1 MAIEDALREHLAD
14 LTDPVIHLDFGAAQ
28 AQRRFAAHRDAVCA
42 LTTTETPIGDRAQP
56 VGIPAPEH
64 LVHKPSLV
72 GRMVTRVDACE
83 PGPVLGKDR
92 FEDVPGRRSCCS
104 QHAASLRNVG
114 VCVIALFYHIPPTT
128 SPPSSAFPGAHSPT
142 PLTLEPRGLHGNPQ
156 MEIPVLSRRA
166 QRQRT
171 SQAMSS
177 LRLRPSTPLGHHGE
191 QRAQGSGPPRA
202 LHASTMRQLQR
213 SRTGSIRNSHGCCV
227 CFAVTVPD
235 SGQGRPAGECV

>member
-156 MEIPVLSRRA
+156 MEIPVLSSKSLDTTPRHMYAVPVRRRVA
-166 QRQRT
+166 GPARDDD
-171 SQAMSS
+171 
-177 LRLRPSTPLGHHGE
+177 PS
-191 QRAQGSGPPRA
+191 
-202 LHASTMRQLQR
+202 ASMRRCL
-213 SRTGSIRNSHGCCV
+213 
-227 CFAVTVPD
+227 
-235 SGQGRPAGECV
+235 